1 MKLFARLR
9 RPKKA
14 RGNILFR
21 YGWKVTLLLLLAGAG
36 FAVFLFYGT
45 WAQTFDMKNVGEMP
59 ERSTVYDVDGKIYS
73 RLAGANRLKVSL
85 SEVSPQFI
93 AAVLAREDTRF
104 YEHKGIDWRG
114 VLRALVRDVLS
125 MSAKEGASSL
135 TMQLARN
142 SLPLGG
148 RTFSRKLLE
157 AMVALRI
164 EREFTKQQIL
174 ELYVNRIY
182 FGTGCYGVETASQA
196 YFGKNASKLNLS
208 EAALLAGLIRSPN
221 RFSPL
226 KNPEGAAIQRDAVLD
241 RMVALKKITP
251 AQAEQAKK
259 TKIVTHPKRMPQI
272 QENYAMDAVQRA
284 LSLILTQDQMD
295 DGGLSI
301 YTTLDPSVQNAAQDA
316 LEAQLSKIERQSNFR
331 HPTKAEYKPP
341 ENGEGDAAMPY
352 LEGAVVV
359 IDNASGGIRAL
370 VGGRDYAQSKFN
382 RALAPANRQVGSAF
396 KPFVYAIAFSHGLLP
411 GAAISDGPIQAG
423 EIDGAGNWSPANSDG
438 TYGGTMPCSYGLVH
452 SRNTM
457 SVRVGQFA
465 GLDAVQKVANELGIA
480 AKRSARARQLHR
492 FLRERPERSDFR
504 LQCVSQRRCAQ
515 AGIHHRAHRRSAA
528 QTDLSLG
535 AYHFAGDR
543 PRCGLDD
550 FGGTGGRVDQRHRRE
565 RALVRLQIAGGRQ
578 DRHHERLQ
586 GRLVRRAHQHVD
598 LRCVG
603 RIRSADDDCRARLR
617 RCSGIARVDSGHEQ
631 SVTTLS
637 GRAAATENV
646 NSTRDRLLDFKSAR
660 HHWLHVGRLRLRHR
674 FARRQDTNC
683 CLPGSWRFAMALC
696 TTGAEWASESAY
708 FPGPHVQIVQ
718 AILRRTL
725 TSTIIKSAASSLV
738 GALVSSA

>member
-1 MKLFARLR
+1 MKFFARLR
-9 RPKKA
+9 RPNKP
-14 RGNILFR
+14 RGNIFFR
-21 YGWKVTLLLLLAGAG
+21 YGWKITLLALLVGAG
-36 FAVFLFYGT
+36 IGVFLFYGT
-45 WAQTFDMKNVGEMP
+45 WAQTFNMKNVGEMP

-85 SEVSPQFI
+85 SEVSPEFI
-93 AAVLAREDTRF
+93 AALLAREDTRF
-104 YEHKGIDWRG
+104 YDHKGIDWRG
-114 VLRALVRDVLS
+114 VLRALVRDVFS

-135 TMQLARN
+135 TQQLARN

-174 ELYVNRIY
+174 ELYINRIY
-182 FGTGCYGVETASQA
+182 FGAGCYGVETASQA

-226 KNPEGAAIQRDAVLD
+226 KNPEGAATQRDAVLD
-241 RMVALKKITP
+241 RMVDLKKITP
-251 AQAEQAKK
+251 SQAEQAKK

-301 YTTLDPSVQNAAQDA
+301 YTTLDPSVQNTAQDA
-316 LEAQLSKIERQSNFR
+316 LETQLSKIERQSNFR

-352 LEGAVVV
+352 LEGAAVV
-359 IDNASGGIRAL
+359 IDTASGGIRAL

-396 KPFVYAIAFSHGLLP
+396 KPFVYAVAFSHGLLP
-411 GAAISDGPIQAG
+411 GAAISDGPIQPG

-438 TYGGTMPCSYGLVH
+438 TFGGTMPCSYGLVH

-465 GLDAVQKVANELGIA
+465 GLDAVQKVANDLGISQKIPQGPASYIGSFETNLKDLTSAYTVFPNAGVRKQAYIIERIDDQQHKPIYLA
-480 AKRSARARQLHR
+480 AHITSQAIDPGAAWMTSEVMEDVLTKGTAASAR
-492 FLRERPERSDFR
+492 
-504 LQCVSQRRCAQ
+504 
-515 AGIHHRAHRRSAA
+515 
-528 QTDLSLG
+528 SLG
-535 AYHFAGDR
+535 FKLPAAGKTGTTNDYKDAWFVGYTSTLTCGVWVGFDQPTTIVSRGYGAALALPVWTQVMNKASRHYPAEPLQPNMPIQRATVCSISNQLATTGCTAAGSAYDIDLPVEKIPTVACQVHGGSQWPFAQQ
-543 PRCGLDD
+543 PPNGLPKARTLPGRLFNSFRRF
-550 FGGTGGRVDQRHRRE
+550 FGGR
-565 RALVRLQIAGGRQ
+565 
-578 DRHHERLQ
+578 
-586 GRLVRRAHQHVD
+586 
-598 LRCVG
+598 
-603 RIRSADDDCRARLR
+603 
-617 RCSGIARVDSGHEQ
+617 
-631 SVTTLS
+631 
-637 GRAAATENV
+637 
-646 NSTRDRLLDFKSAR
+646 
-660 HHWLHVGRLRLRHR
+660 
-674 FARRQDTNC
+674 
-683 CLPGSWRFAMALC
+683 
-696 TTGAEWASESAY
+696 
-708 FPGPHVQIVQ
+708 
-718 AILRRTL
+718 
-725 TSTIIKSAASSLV
+725 
-738 GALVSSA
+738 